1 MQLYVDFKITSVLR
15 RIALALHPEVEP
27 LHDFLSVELN
37 SLDVGSF
44 LLGQWETVG
53 PSHHRAEVTE
63 RDRRRAYPRQ
73 DGRRGKLW
81 GTWTGTGI

>member
-1 MQLYVDFKITSVLR
+1 MQLYVDFKITPVLR
-15 RIALALHPEVEP
+15 RIALALHPEVEL

-53 PSHHRAEVTE
+53 PSHRAVVTE
-63 RDRRRAYPRQ
+63 RDRRRAYRRQ
-73 DGRRGKLW
+73 DGRRGKLG